1 MNAYTDIARVLT
13 ACQDGDSEAIDALV
27 RAYKPHVY
35 RFALSI
41 LRDPVDAEEATQD
54 SLIAAIDKLDTY
66 RRESSFKTWLFAITL
81 NTCRGRLRK
90 RKVREKLQRPLAVLF
105 GRISQESDHP
115 EQIILRNETQAAVW
129 RAINMLHEQHREIL
143 ILRYYHELSLND
155 IARIVGL
162 SDRTIRTR
170 LHTAHERLRVL
181 LREEAGSR

>member
-1 MNAYTDIARVLT
+1 MNAYTDIAQVLT
-13 ACQDGDSEAIDALV
+13 ACQDGDSAAIEALV

-41 LRDPVDAEEATQD
+41 LRDSAEADEATQD
-54 SLIAAIDKLDTY
+54 SLVAAIDKLDTY
-66 RRESSFKTWLFAITL
+66 RREASFKTWLFAITL

-90 RKVREKLQRPLAVLF
+90 RQARERLLRPLAVLL
-105 GRISQESDHP
+105 GKTAQESVHP
-115 EQIILRNETQAAVW
+115 EQITLHNETQAAVW
-129 RAINMLHEQHREIL
+129 RAINALDDQHREIL
-143 ILRYYHELSLND
+143 ILRYYHELGLND

-181 LREEAGSR
+181 LREEAECR

>member
-1 MNAYTDIARVLT
+1 MNAYSDITQVLT
-13 ACQDGDSEAIDALV
+13 ACRNGDSGAIEALV

-41 LRDPVDAEEATQD
+41 LRNPVEADEATQD
-54 SLIAAIDKLDTY
+54 SLVAAIGKLDTY

-90 RKVREKLQRPLAVLF
+90 RRVREKLLRPLAALF
-105 GRISQESDHP
+105 GRASQESTHP
-115 EQIILRNETQAAVW
+115 EEIAFHNETQAAVW
-129 RAINMLHEQHREIL
+129 RAINALDEQHREIL
-143 ILRYYHELSLND
+143 VLRYYYDLGLND